1 MSKNYYDPHSSNEV
15 FDAKTAYMR
24 QKMEYTNLYCRRQR
38 ADRDALTP
46 TAVLQAR
53 AEVAWNSNYRGGR
66 EKKRT
71 VNGNAKG
78 ALLEYMK
85 HRSSGVS

>member
-38 ADRDALTP
+38 ADKDASTSNG
-46 TAVLQAR
+46 VLQAR
-53 AEVAWNSNYRGGR
+53 AETAWNSNYRGGNAH
-66 EKKRT
+66 KRRVAT
-71 VNGNAKG
+71 NAKD
-78 ALLEYMK
+78 ALLAYME
-85 HRSSGVS
+85 HRSSGAS